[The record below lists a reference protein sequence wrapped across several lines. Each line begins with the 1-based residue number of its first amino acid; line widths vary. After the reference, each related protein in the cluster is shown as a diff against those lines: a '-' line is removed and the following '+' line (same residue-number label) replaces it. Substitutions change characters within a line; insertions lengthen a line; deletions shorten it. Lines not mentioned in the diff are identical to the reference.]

1 MIALLRDWVNV
12 ALPEQMYFMAADWLI
27 LEAATHALAP
37 SSNDART
44 LLIKVDLVFL
54 SENGN
59 HTGKCNVDL
68 VVFTLI
74 AGTSYTGSGRY
85 WC

>member
-1 MIALLRDWVNV
+1 
-12 ALPEQMYFMAADWLI
+12 MAADWLI
-27 LEAATHALAP
+27 LEAVTHAFAP

-59 HTGKCNVDL
+59 HTGKCIRR
-68 VVFTLI
+68 FGGI
-74 AGTSYTGSGRY
+74 YAYCRY
-85 WC
+85 FIHWKW